1 VETFKDNLLT
11 ESEAPSRTGETLR
24 AELLSVNCQLENLKK
39 QWEDE
44 KCQLIGE
51 KAALRDTA
59 ERLDARVK
67 RAQEEARRAVE
78 SGRARD
84 KARASVEGV
93 CIFSMTIFS
102 AF

>member
-1 VETFKDNLLT
+1 MFGSSVETFKDNLLT

-59 ERLDARVK
+59 ERLDVRVK
-67 RAQEEARRAVE
+67 RAQEEARRAV
-78 SGRARD
+78 ARD

-93 CIFSMTIFS
+93 CLFS
-102 AF
+102 